1 MAQRRYEQ
9 ADESGIGHDPR
20 SPRMPARM
28 PGPPLISVIV
38 PTKHEEKLLQG
49 CLEQF
54 TPQIRARYRLELIV
68 SDGGSTD
75 NTVGIAAAYA
85 DYIAVHEEPYRQT
98 IAEGRNRGAALANSE
113 LFIFVNADTRF
124 DNIEQFLDR
133 AVQRFE
139 MDPSLSALACKVEVA
154 EEERQLS
161 DVLFHGMFNRYVW
174 IVNRFIGMGRG
185 ECQLVRR
192 SAFKAIGGYNP
203 EMVAGEDF
211 DLFHRL
217 QSVGRV
223 KYDPKLLVLESPRR
237 YRKYGYMRVWYDW
250 CRNGFAVMFKNKS
263 VSDVWEEVR

>member
-20 SPRMPARM
+20 SPRVPARM

-75 NTVGIAAAYA
+75 TTVGIAAAYA

-124 DNIEQFLDR
+124 DNIEQF
-133 AVQRFE
+133 
-139 MDPSLSALACKVEVA
+139 
-154 EEERQLS
+154 
-161 DVLFHGMFNRYVW
+161 
-174 IVNRFIGMGRG
+174 
-185 ECQLVRR
+185 
-192 SAFKAIGGYNP
+192 
-203 EMVAGEDF
+203 
-211 DLFHRL
+211 
-217 QSVGRV
+217 
-223 KYDPKLLVLESPRR
+223 
-237 YRKYGYMRVWYDW
+237 
-250 CRNGFAVMFKNKS
+250 
-263 VSDVWEEVR
+263 